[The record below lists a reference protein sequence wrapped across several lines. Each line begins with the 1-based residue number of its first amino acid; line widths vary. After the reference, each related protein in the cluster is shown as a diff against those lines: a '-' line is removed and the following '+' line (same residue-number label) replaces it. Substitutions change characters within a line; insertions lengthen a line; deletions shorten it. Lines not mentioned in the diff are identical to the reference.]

1 MNIRLWRQEDGNEF
15 VFPAGG
21 IWPGGDKLQRLLK
34 VRWEAD
40 SPQSGSLAVTGQKVE
55 AAWTRENLR
64 KQGSDALEGPFR

>member
-1 MNIRLWRQEDGNEF
+1 MEINEF

-40 SPQSGSLAVTGQKVE
+40 SPQSGSLAVTGQKVD

-64 KQGSDALEGPFR
+64 KP